1 MVTFRDMPISRKLIL
16 SLLSTS
22 AVVLVLTMG
31 MFFAYEFFSL
41 RRTTVEQLSTL
52 ADIAAAN
59 STAALAFQNER
70 DAQEILDAIK
80 AQPYIVSA
88 AIYDENGHLFAR
100 CPKELP
106 VADLP
111 AKPGELGAHFEE
123 SNLSVFKPMMQ
134 RELRLGTVY
143 LKLDMQLILR
153 NWFRGLYKFILP
165 VLGVVLLIAYLL
177 SRLLQR
183 QISLPILALANTARV
198 VSKEN
203 DYAVRAVKLGNDELG
218 FLTDSFNQML
228 AQIQDQNQY
237 LERKVAE
244 RTAELL
250 VAKEQA
256 ESSDRLKSEFLA
268 NMSHELRTPLNAI
281 IGFTGTL
288 LMRLPGPLNPDQE
301 KQLSTVQSSAR
312 HLLSLIND
320 LLDVAKIESGKFEL
334 RIEHFACASI
344 LAEVDAPLRLLAEK
358 KRLEFHVVL
367 PPEDIFVEADRRSLT
382 QIVLNLA
389 SNAIKFTETGSVVL
403 ALKRRE
409 AETGAFVD
417 LSVSDTGCGIKPEDQ
432 GRLFQAFSQ
441 IDASST
447 RRYDGTG
454 LGLHLSQKLARLQ
467 GGDITFQSVPQRG
480 STFTLSIPEA

>member
-1 MVTFRDMPISRKLIL
+1 MLNFRDMPISRKLTL
-16 SLLSTS
+16 SILSTS
-22 AVVLVLTMG
+22 VVVLFLTMEA
-31 MFFAYEFFSL
+31 FFAYEFFNL
-41 RRTTVEQLSTL
+41 RRTTAEQLSTL
-52 ADIAAAN
+52 AEITAAN

-80 AQPYIVSA
+80 AQPYIMAA
-88 AIYDENGHLFAR
+88 AIYDADGHLFAR
-100 CPKELP
+100 CPKTLAIDELP
-106 VADLP
+106 G
-111 AKPGELGAHFEE
+111 KPGELGAHFDTTA
-123 SNLSVFKPMMQ
+123 LSVFKPMMQ

-143 LKLDMQLILR
+143 LQLDMQVTLR
-153 NWFRGLYKFILP
+153 NWFQGLYKFILP
-165 VLGVVLLIAYLL
+165 VLGIVLLIAYLL

-183 QISLPILALANTARV
+183 QISLPILALANAARV
-198 VSKEN
+198 VSKED

-228 AQIQDQNQY
+228 ARIQDQNQY

-244 RTAELL
+244 RTAELQ

-301 KQLSTVQSSAR
+301 KQLSTVQTSAR

-320 LLDVAKIESGKFEL
+320 LLDVAKIESGKLEL
-334 RIEHFACASI
+334 TIERFDVAGVVAQVEP
-344 LAEVDAPLRLLAEK
+344 ALRLLAEK
-358 KRLEFHVVL
+358 KMLDFRVEL
-367 PPEDIFVEADRRSLT
+367 PPQEIVVAADRRSVT

-389 SNAIKFTETGSVVL
+389 SNAIKFTDKGLVVI

-409 AETGAFVD
+409 GGFGAQAE
-417 LSVSDTGCGIKPEDQ
+417 LSISDTGCGIRPEDQ
-432 GRLFQAFSQ
+432 ARLFQAFSQ

-454 LGLHLSQKLARLQ
+454 LGLHLSQKLAHLQ
-467 GGDITFQSVPQRG
+467 GGDITCHSVPQEG
-480 STFTLSIPEA
+480 STFTLRIPEA

>member
-1 MVTFRDMPISRKLIL
+1 MVTFRDMPIARKLML
-16 SLLSTS
+16 SILSTS
-22 AVVLVLTMG
+22 AVVLLLTMG
-31 MFFAYEFFSL
+31 MFFAYEFFNL

-52 ADIAAAN
+52 AQITAAN

-70 DAQEILDAIK
+70 DAQEILDAIQ
-80 AQPYIVSA
+80 AQPYIVAA

-100 CPKELP
+100 CPKN
-106 VADLP
+106 LP
-111 AKPGELGAHFEE
+111 ATSLPAAPGELGAHFEE
-123 SNLSVFKPMMQ
+123 SHLTVFKPMMQ
-134 RELRLGTVY
+134 GLRLGTVY
-143 LKLDMQLILR
+143 LKLDMQGILH

-183 QISLPILALANTARV
+183 QISLPILALADTARV
-198 VSKEN
+198 VSEQN
-203 DYAVRAVKLGNDELG
+203 DYAVRGVKLGDDELG

-228 AQIQDQNQY
+228 ERIQDQNQF

-244 RTAELL
+244 RTAELQ

-288 LMRLPGPLNPDQE
+288 LMRLPGPLNADQE
-301 KQLSTVQSSAR
+301 KQLTTVQSSAR
-312 HLLSLIND
+312 HLLALIND
-320 LLDVAKIESGKFEL
+320 LLDVAKIESGKLEL
-334 RIEHFACASI
+334 KIERFACAGI
-344 LAEVDAPLRLLAEK
+344 IADVDSALRLLAEK
-358 KRLEFHVVL
+358 KKLEFHVEL
-367 PPEDIFVEADRRSLT
+367 PPEDLFVEADRRSLT
-382 QIVLNLA
+382 QIVLNLG
-389 SNAIKFTETGSVVL
+389 SNAIKITEAGSVVL
-403 ALKRRE
+403 ALRRRE
-409 AETGAFVD
+409 GEHGGLVE
-417 LSVSDTGCGIKPEDQ
+417 LSVSDTGCGIRQEDQ

-467 GGDITFQSVPQRG
+467 GGDITFQSVPQQG